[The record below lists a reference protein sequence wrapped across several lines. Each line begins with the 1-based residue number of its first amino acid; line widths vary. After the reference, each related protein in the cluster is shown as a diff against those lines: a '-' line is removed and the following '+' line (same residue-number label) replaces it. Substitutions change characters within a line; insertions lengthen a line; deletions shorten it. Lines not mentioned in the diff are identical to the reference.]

1 MKTYCSD
8 CGFKIEFVSKKPN
21 FCPNCGVGLTAKKPP
36 PKPTPEDKKSAIAET
51 SLGFDTDDEQEPSNF
66 QSMRGLEYDFEP
78 DSDNS
83 ETLGSIFKRASIDV
97 EPTVDAPI
105 GGGQTAKENMDQF
118 KAEAGTLRQKNS
130 E

>member
-21 FCPNCGVGLTAKKPP
+21 FCPNCGIGSTTKKAP
-36 PKPTPEDKKSAIAET
+36 PKPTPEDEKSAIAET
-51 SLGFDTDDEQEPSNF
+51 SLG
-66 QSMRGLEYDFEP
+66 LEYDFEP
-78 DSDNS
+78 DSQNS

-97 EPTVDAPI
+97 KPTVDASPR
-105 GGGQTAKENMDQF
+105 GEGPTVQQNMDQF